1 MAFLKF
7 AKAVVQKVNIPGK
20 EWEGITA
27 RAGRDTFSDR
37 TSKVA
42 IQNYHPDKYLLTHST
57 IICSVDTEEPPNVK
71 VGEVT
76 EGSRKIN
83 RKYAD
88 YWITPETLDGI
99 NSNMDAWER
108 KLLLATYRTFIGA
121 ENYCFAPD
129 TKVLM
134 ADGSYKPI
142 VDVVV
147 GDEVITHTG
156 KVKPVVHKFVRDYVG
171 TVEEVYVGRFEKPIV
186 ATPNHPFYH
195 LNVEAPEATRYNG
208 SKKSSSD
215 RYYKDQITSF
225 LRGGETCLGGRLA
238 GLKSIVTCLKEFPD
252 STNKEI
258 QQKTGLQ
265 QSCIDAYFRKYPD
278 AFSSRVLK
286 KGEMPE
292 VKGKPRRAR
301 RWSLSDES
309 SLPVMEIKV
318 EVKKSPISDINEST
332 FLVSP
337 AYIPSTQERVG
348 LDRAVLLGYYMAEG
362 CQSHPTKDKGIVL
375 SFGPHEESLADDA
388 IERLNRAFPTAKVSK
403 VRTDTTLAV
412 KANDSDTA
420 KWFRDKG
427 GHLAPHKRLS
437 PDVLTWS
444 QEELL
449 WLISSW
455 VTGDG
460 NIHTETSR
468 IRGATTSEQLAYQ
481 MRHVA
486 DLCGI
491 KSTVVFEP
499 QEIGK
504 VSGSYEYTRL
514 DGTSVNSPIICR
526 NHLWNLVVSSGSIN
540 KIIEH
545 SKRWDGISYE
555 KTTKRSEFSRWDNHR
570 VFPVSRKEQKKYA
583 GKVYNIE
590 VADDHSYVVDY
601 GVAVANCEHIQVPEL
616 SKGKIIDAV
625 ARDLGDH
632 IYVDILTATDRK
644 HTQLVKDIESG
655 KMAAMSMGCTIQ
667 YSQCTKCGNVAHDET
682 DLCFRKGTR
691 VLMDNGCYLP
701 IEDVVPGDMVITH
714 RGNTQQV
721 LANMNRSYDGNL
733 TLLNVDGVPQKLAA
747 TPNHPFWTLRPRQ
760 ICACGCGEALSRTVE
775 HRRGSSKS
783 FLRNFRKGH
792 YTRVHNPNPNAEKLL
807 SKDDFEDLKT
817 VEFEFVPAGEIQK
830 GDYLA
835 YPIPKGI
842 ENNADASIAKARL
855 IGYFLAEGSFIK
867 RDGVKVG
874 VTFTFGHHEELTLA
888 EETRQLLDDT
898 FGGADHR
905 SLAAPT
911 EHYTKLCERNL
922 IKPIRRRINSREVPD
937 DVECPSCNAPSTY
950 AYNCRFAQG
959 RDDCYQCKVCSRQ
972 WIQGADNTVQARKY
986 MKSINGVKDSGTCSV
1001 VMLSRQAAEFFDKY
1015 CGEYSW
1021 GKKLDASVMKWDP
1034 EFQRNI
1040 LNCWLGGD
1048 GSQTSRLTIRG
1059 GTTSFPLLSQMH
1071 FLSAR
1076 CRLYARRDVTFEN
1089 TTVELDDVVA
1099 PSGLFEKRDSRG
1111 WLPSSGLHIH
1121 EPKGFK
1127 SEVRFDDQEGCRVTL
1142 SEFTDEYKIVGDWLL
1157 YRVRDTS
1164 QIPYTGTVYNLEVA
1178 EDHSYVVEG
1187 VAVHNCDH
1195 IRYEKGNT
1203 FIRPDGKK
1211 GVIAELCG
1219 HSDDPDS
1226 VQFIEASWVE
1236 NPAFKGAVTHNILN
1250 MGSTTIV
1257 DSEEFQAKIK
1267 SAFENP
1273 SQDVDWTSFF
1283 QKTAR
1288 QEAVRMLKK
1297 AFDFDEGGEEEG
1309 GSETTE
1315 EGLLDEVKNQI
1326 KDKVKNQIIKDLKN
1340 ELSDKEEKP
1349 RIVPEQE
1356 EHLNENMIQSSR
1368 YASFKQKYASHLGS
1382 RTKTAYVAY
1391 TLLGRGTLPRYK
1403 HKFANQDLV
1412 AAHYL
1417 YDHERGNG
1425 LQKSLYKALY
1435 KVGGV
1440 SGYKSAREFVSACS
1454 KALGRQPTKAELVVL
1469 IKRAKTLNPKG

>member
-88 YWITPETLDGI
+88 YWITPETLAGI

-108 KLLLATYRTFIGA
+108 NLLLATYRTFIGA

-225 LRGGETCLGGRLA
+225 LRDGETCLGGRLA

-667 YSQCTKCGNVAHDET
+667 YSVCTKCGNVAHDET
-682 DLCFRKGTR
+682 DL
-691 VLMDNGCYLP
+691 
-701 IEDVVPGDMVITH
+701 
-714 RGNTQQV
+714 
-721 LANMNRSYDGNL
+721 
-733 TLLNVDGVPQKLAA
+733 
-747 TPNHPFWTLRPRQ
+747 
-760 ICACGCGEALSRTVE
+760 
-775 HRRGSSKS
+775 
-783 FLRNFRKGH
+783 
-792 YTRVHNPNPNAEKLL
+792 
-807 SKDDFEDLKT
+807 
-817 VEFEFVPAGEIQK
+817 
-830 GDYLA
+830 
-835 YPIPKGI
+835 
-842 ENNADASIAKARL
+842 
-855 IGYFLAEGSFIK
+855 
-867 RDGVKVG
+867 
-874 VTFTFGHHEELTLA
+874 
-888 EETRQLLDDT
+888 
-898 FGGADHR
+898 
-905 SLAAPT
+905 
-911 EHYTKLCERNL
+911 
-922 IKPIRRRINSREVPD
+922 
-937 DVECPSCNAPSTY
+937 
-950 AYNCRFAQG
+950 
-959 RDDCYQCKVCSRQ
+959 
-972 WIQGADNTVQARKY
+972 
-986 MKSINGVKDSGTCSV
+986 
-1001 VMLSRQAAEFFDKY
+1001 
-1015 CGEYSW
+1015 
-1021 GKKLDASVMKWDP
+1021 
-1034 EFQRNI
+1034 
-1040 LNCWLGGD
+1040 
-1048 GSQTSRLTIRG
+1048 
-1059 GTTSFPLLSQMH
+1059 
-1071 FLSAR
+1071 
-1076 CRLYARRDVTFEN
+1076 
-1089 TTVELDDVVA
+1089 
-1099 PSGLFEKRDSRG
+1099 
-1111 WLPSSGLHIH
+1111 
-1121 EPKGFK
+1121 
-1127 SEVRFDDQEGCRVTL
+1127 
-1142 SEFTDEYKIVGDWLL
+1142 
-1157 YRVRDTS
+1157 
-1164 QIPYTGTVYNLEVA
+1164 
-1178 EDHSYVVEG
+1178 
-1187 VAVHNCDH
+1187 CDH

-1219 HSDDPDS
+1219 HSSSPDS

-1273 SQDVDWTSFF
+1273 AQDVDWTSFF

-1297 AFDFDEGGEEEG
+1297 AFEFDEGGEEEG
-1309 GSETTE
+1309 GAETTE

-1368 YASFKQKYASHLGS
+1368 YASFKKKYASHLGP
-1382 RTKTAYVAY
+1382 RTKTAYLAY
-1391 TLLGRGTLPRYK
+1391 TLLDRGTLSKHK

-1440 SGYKSAREFVSACS
+1440 SGYKSAREFVSACT